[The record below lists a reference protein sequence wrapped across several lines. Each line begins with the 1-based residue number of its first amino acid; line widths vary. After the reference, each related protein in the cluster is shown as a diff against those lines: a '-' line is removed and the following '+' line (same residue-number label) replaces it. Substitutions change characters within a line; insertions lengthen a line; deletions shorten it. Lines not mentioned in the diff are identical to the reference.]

1 MPLLGPDVVVTIVP
15 GAALTSSVP
24 EVPVAVKLP
33 SVRRLPNEESPTGS
47 IVMMPPPVPTVRLPS
62 VCETARPA
70 LPVTCRK
77 PPARVGAG
85 PEVGV
90 PSR

>member
-1 MPLLGPDVVVTIVP
+1 MVVTIVP
-15 GAALTSSVP
+15 GAALTSNVP

-33 SVRRLPNEESPTGS
+33 SVRRLPRVASPTGT
-47 IVMMPPPVPTVRLPS
+47 IEMMPPPVPTVRLPR
-62 VCETARPA
+62 VCETARPV
-70 LPVTCRK
+70 LPVICRT
-77 PPARVGAG
+77 PPASVGAE